1 MWFLSYFTEQ
11 KAQLKNGCARSVQV
25 ADFASPVVHT
35 LTQLWKPLI
44 LQGQVK
50 KLEHFEYFR
59 QALFKKTMV
68 DKVDIMDLIAT
79 ATRIRRSRTACLE
92 IGALLLESRAVSEI
106 KAKIDLA
113 VLFPNQI
120 VEMKARKLII
130 VTPECPYEHVPEGV
144 GTVEVILNSA
154 YTGGEMQVE
163 CNDQV
168 IDLPTGP
175 YSWLVVPSH
184 MTSSIRAVTSGARV
198 SLICD
203 VIGVPASGNAMP
215 MFTKGRFDPIRAYLA
230 SEITDVAPNVAK
242 LISIAEHLRPELI
255 EKNQLVIDACVLN
268 SSTLE
273 ALGNSA
279 NLSRLFPHKKV
290 AVQAKYL
297 VIDRSTGQPHTHT
310 EEPIDRGEGYLGTLV
325 MILST
330 TVNGSFAH
338 LSRDGVSAACHLT
351 AWCWHA
357 YTADT
362 TVTVDPVVACGTRVA
377 LHYDIYSAEPAV
389 VTHDPLPDYA
399 MRTESS
405 SFLTCSIVPE
415 PVREQTL
422 AALETELASTG
433 AVIITLQHM
442 FPEGPTDQLWNTY
455 TSYLQGGDR
464 VLYDI
469 ITGTN
474 TSTNRFSEHYRV
486 QLVEVT
492 IRCQYD
498 HYQQKDVVASE
509 LCTFVP
515 YADPHSKLAQG
526 TEQGSLKVI
535 IATRLTEK
543 HRAYKYHNDR
553 VYQVFSLYVTK
564 NV

>member
-11 KAQLKNGCARSVQV
+11 RAQQKNGFTRSVQA
-25 ADFASPVVHT
+25 ADFASPVVHS

-59 QALFKKTMV
+59 QALFKKTTV

-79 ATRIRRSRTACLE
+79 ATRIRRDRTACLE

-175 YSWLVVPSH
+175 YSWLVVPSN
-184 MTSSIRAVTSGARV
+184 MTSSIRAVTSGVRV
-198 SLICD
+198 SLIYD
-203 VIGVPASGNAMP
+203 VIGIPASGNAMP
-215 MFTKGRFDPIRAYLA
+215 MFTEGRFDPIRAYLA
-230 SEITDVAPNVAK
+230 SEITDVAPNVTK

-279 NLSRLFPHKKV
+279 NLSRLFPHKKL
-290 AVQAKYL
+290 QC
-297 VIDRSTGQPHTHT
+297 RQ
-310 EEPIDRGEGYLGTLV
+310 
-325 MILST
+325 
-330 TVNGSFAH
+330 
-338 LSRDGVSAACHLT
+338 
-351 AWCWHA
+351 
-357 YTADT
+357 
-362 TVTVDPVVACGTRVA
+362 
-377 LHYDIYSAEPAV
+377 
-389 VTHDPLPDYA
+389 
-399 MRTESS
+399 
-405 SFLTCSIVPE
+405 SIWSLIGP
-415 PVREQTL
+415 
-422 AALETELASTG
+422 LASPTRTPRNPLIVER
-433 AVIITLQHM
+433 VI
-442 FPEGPTDQLWNTY
+442 
-455 TSYLQGGDR
+455 
-464 VLYDI
+464 
-469 ITGTN
+469 
-474 TSTNRFSEHYRV
+474 
-486 QLVEVT
+486 
-492 IRCQYD
+492 
-498 HYQQKDVVASE
+498 
-509 LCTFVP
+509 
-515 YADPHSKLAQG
+515 
-526 TEQGSLKVI
+526 
-535 IATRLTEK
+535 
-543 HRAYKYHNDR
+543 
-553 VYQVFSLYVTK
+553 
-564 NV
+564 